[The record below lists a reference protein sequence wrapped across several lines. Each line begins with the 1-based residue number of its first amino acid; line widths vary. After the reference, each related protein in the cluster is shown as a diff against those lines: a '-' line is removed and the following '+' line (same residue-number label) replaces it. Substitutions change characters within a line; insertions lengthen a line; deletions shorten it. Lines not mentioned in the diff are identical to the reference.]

1 MKAASDYC
9 LKMAEAADA
18 EAELRGKAEAATWR
32 EAAARWRQLA
42 VKIAMHEQA
51 FGSFSSVQI
60 PSLRLH

>member
-1 MKAASDYC
+1 
-9 LKMAEAADA
+9 MAPV
-18 EAELRGKAEAATWR
+18 G
-32 EAAARWRQLA
+32 

>member
-42 VKIAMHEQA
+42 VEIATHEQT
-51 FGSFSSVQI
+51 FGPFSSAQI